1 MSPNP
6 YAAPLQHHPHPGYAI
21 AGGSD
26 ASSIMIHDEST
37 SASPPYDDEYGDGGD
52 GNGSSRSR
60 STKKPTKGIGR
71 GRETQ
76 SKVYAERQGDGVQP
90 QCGVC
95 IATAIR
101 SGHDPSL
108 VVCDFPTEEERRKP
122 VGGGKVYALE
132 AKIQALE
139 RKLADAE
146 RRAAGGYVPS
156 PRATPV
162 PSTQGMPQIPL
173 RLDDGQVRASP
184 QPRPQTAASL
194 TETKPM
200 IGPERTPRSRH
211 ASVGGQPYLPS
222 GEPLR
227 PLYLAHLET
236 GVGPPSA
243 AASTSSAG
251 ASTSYAGFALASATK
266 SNVASPFTHHP
277 PYLAEVPGSAS
288 TGPVSAAPSFAFPQA
303 HLEPPSPSGQTNGY
317 SGKGILSGHPAFGAS
332 PTYALMGPV
341 SHPISTGPSEPAPFS
356 DPPPLGSPAIQMSG
370 AAPPHRMGPS
380 ATTGAPVAA
389 TVPSGPRLPSYSTLS
404 RLVNVFFDYP
414 HEAIDLINRRRFM
427 AAFECPPDHPEY
439 PAECLLHAM
448 VATATDLA
456 GLDAWEGEE
465 RYWNEGQSPAV
476 FHADLAEYLLPLGF
490 RTERNLLQ
498 VAQAAVLFACLNLY
512 HGRFSRAY
520 IDTSIAVRICT
531 SLGLNHNVFLPNH
544 LPLSSFLAHRT
555 ALPPPAD
562 EEEARERS
570 VTWWFAYTVETF
582 SAAATGWACCIDE
595 RDITTLVPAAGPV
608 GDDPIA
614 REALYLHS
622 PSFFITNPPHLV
634 RLVQINLKVTV
645 LLNRVCT
652 FVSRT
657 TALANATP
665 DRSAL
670 KPSEFPKI
678 RSSPAFTK
686 LEAALE
692 NFGRKAPAQ
701 LVALLEPEA
710 FLCPSL
716 VATSVILLHER
727 FCTSEHNDPSMIKC
741 LEAANS
747 ILQNMQVLNNA
758 SFHPRQIPP
767 FLSFCWTV
775 AARTYLRQL
784 AIRQLKGM
792 PPVHLGDA
800 SLGNGHNGGTPTL
813 EDEVRHLTQIVTS
826 IIARLEHFRTPVG
839 PLMAASLVS
848 LLDRP
853 DICLPEADRAQ
864 VDRSGQ
870 TAIANLTSVM
880 SSVAPAAV
888 NV

>member
-1 MSPNP
+1 MPPDRRPSLAGSISSPTGGHH
-6 YAAPLQHHPHPGYAI
+6 AADVHSNGA
-21 AGGSD
+21 AGQED
-26 ASSIMIHDEST
+26 DH
-37 SASPPYDDEYGDGGD
+37 SASPSAEPE
-52 GNGSSRSR
+52 GSKGKRKHTR
-60 STKKPTKGIGR
+60 GIGR
-71 GRETQ
+71 GRACLTCRKR
-76 SKVYAERQGDGVQP
+76 KVNKKDGAPSPSRSWPDTSRSQVTAFSRNAESVYRPQYASDN
-90 QCGVC
+90 
-95 IATAIR
+95 
-101 SGHDPSL
+101 PSL
-108 VVCDFPTEEERRKP
+108 VVCDFPSEEERRKP

-132 AKIQALE
+132 AKIQTLE
-139 RKLADAE
+139 RKLAEAE
-146 RRAAGGYVPS
+146 ARAEANAQSAAV
-156 PRATPV
+156 AA
-162 PSTQGMPQIPL
+162 QGPHPPMLPFPQQ
-173 RLDDGQVRASP
+173 LDLD
-184 QPRPQTAASL
+184 QPRPHTATTTGA
-194 TETKPM
+194 TGTQ
-200 IGPERTPRSRH
+200 GPSVERTPRPRH
-211 ASVGGQPYLPS
+211 ASAGGQAFYDPATADALGPRFPFAS
-222 GEPLR
+222 DNGSLGSPFGAFGFES
-227 PLYLAHLET
+227 T
-236 GVGPPSA
+236 SQGPPFRA
-243 AASTSSAG
+243 DST
-251 ASTSYAGFALASATK
+251 LASG
-266 SNVASPFTHHP
+266 NGGFPPFAAHP
-277 PYLAEVPGSAS
+277 HNP
-288 TGPVSAAPSFAFPQA
+288 PVSAAP
-303 HLEPPSPSGQTNGY
+303 PPPFS
-317 SGKGILSGHPAFGAS
+317 HPGSHIMSSQFVTS
-332 PTYALMGPV
+332 PTYAPMGGPP
-341 SHPISTGPSEPAPFS
+341 PIADASSSSGPPRPAPFS
-356 DPPPLGSPAIQMSG
+356 DPPQLLPAPAHMSNDLTAP
-370 AAPPHRMGPS
+370 AA
-380 ATTGAPVAA
+380 AIL
-389 TVPSGPRLPSYSTLS
+389 PSGPRLPSYTTLS
-404 RLVNVFFDYP
+404 RLVNIFFDYP
-414 HEAIDLINRRRFM
+414 HEAIDLINRRRFT
-427 AAFECPPDHPEY
+427 AAFAHPPDHPEY

-456 GLDAWEGEE
+456 GLDAWEGEA
-465 RYWNEGQSPAV
+465 RYWTEGQSPAV

-555 ALPPPAD
+555 ALPPPQD

-608 GDDPIA
+608 GDDPLA

-622 PSFFITNPPHLV
+622 PSFFVTNPPHLV

-665 DRSAL
+665 ERSAL
-670 KPSEFPKI
+670 HPSEFPKI

-716 VATSVILLHER
+716 VATSVIILHER
-727 FCTSEHNDPSMIKC
+727 FCTSEHNDPSMLKC

-775 AARTYLRQL
+775 AARTYLRQM
-784 AIRQLKGM
+784 AIRQFKGM
-792 PPVHLGDA
+792 PPTYPPSSGHPGMA
-800 SLGNGHNGGTPTL
+800 SSPTL

-853 DICLPEADRAQ
+853 DICLPECDRVK
-864 VDRSGQ
+864 VDPTGQ
-870 TAIANLTSVM
+870 TALANLTSVM
-880 SSVAPAAV
+880 SNIAPAAV